1 MCIRDRDGPLSL
13 DDLRVLYE
21 IERNGSVSVSR
32 TVDLLGVEETAARR
46 VLARLIYQRFVQ
58 MTPDRSAVRFAGGID
73 EGVLGPGSSN
83 GRPSRE
89 RMEKQIRQFVQ
100 KHGSISRSQA
110 AELCEIEP
118 VLAG

>member
-1 MCIRDRDGPLSL
+1 
-13 DDLRVLYE
+13 
-21 IERNGSVSVSR
+21 
-32 TVDLLGVEETAARR
+32 
-46 VLARLIYQRFVQ
+46 

-118 VLAG
+118 VLAGQVLRDMRDEGLLDMVGERRGARYVAP